1 MRHEA
6 KGRKQQLP
14 AMRSSSRLGAE
25 ARPGSESRA
34 NAQEGYPGTWE
45 TSSFPPTQWGAW
57 GGIAEQR
64 DD

>member
-6 KGRKQQLP
+6 EGRKQQLP
-14 AMRSSSRLGAE
+14 ARRSSSRLGAE

-45 TSSFPPTQWGAW
+45 TSLLPLTQRGAW
-57 GGIAEQR
+57 GGTAEQR